1 MGGKPPTPM
10 DCANMRFRPRIDV
23 KCVQARSPSKSVL
36 HLIDYEVPVPALAQK
51 IKKIDFNIFSPHLGY
66 ENYFFKN

>member
-1 MGGKPPTPM
+1 M
-10 DCANMRFRPRIDV
+10 
-23 KCVQARSPSKSVL
+23 SVL
-36 HLIDYEVPVPALAQK
+36 HLIDYEVPVPALPQK